1 MTKASWR
8 TATSPSASDL
18 RPFPPPPSPSPDVE
32 FNVSGMFAMPAP
44 ASGSSNHLDYD
55 CSTVERK
62 RPGSMVCPEPSDA
75 SRKERYGPDRQ
86 SPHPHPQTRTL
97 TPIPSVLT
105 SGPLQPP
112 EAPVLLPCSPANV

>member
-1 MTKASWR
+1 MTFI
-8 TATSPSASDL
+8 PSL
-18 RPFPPPPSPSPDVE
+18 LPPRFPDVE

-75 SRKERYGPDRQ
+75 SRKERYGPPDTF
-86 SPHPHPQTRTL
+86 P
-97 TPIPSVLT
+97 
-105 SGPLQPP
+105 
-112 EAPVLLPCSPANV
+112 